1 MKVHEL
7 IAILQELDADADV
20 YIMSQPNY
28 PFEHAVRGVSVR
40 EDFTECDDEEEGEG
54 DEEQGAASDRWT
66 ARASE
71 LPSNDVF
78 ILEGEQLRYGSREA
92 WRARR

>member
-28 PFEHAVRGVSVR
+28 PYAETRVM
-40 EDFTECDDEEEGEG
+40 
-54 DEEQGAASDRWT
+54 
-66 ARASE
+66 
-71 LPSNDVF
+71 
-78 ILEGEQLRYGSREA
+78 
-92 WRARR
+92 RRRPACA

>member
-7 IAILQELDADADV
+7 IAILQELEPDADV

-28 PFEHAVRGVSVR
+28 PFEHAVRGVAVR
-40 EDFTECDDEEEGEG
+40 EDFTECDDEEEEDEG
-54 DEEQGAASDRWT
+54 DGSAPAGDRWS
-66 ARASE
+66 ARPGDLPAS
-71 LPSNDVF
+71 DVF
-78 ILEGEQLRYGSREA
+78 ILEGEQLRYGCRDA